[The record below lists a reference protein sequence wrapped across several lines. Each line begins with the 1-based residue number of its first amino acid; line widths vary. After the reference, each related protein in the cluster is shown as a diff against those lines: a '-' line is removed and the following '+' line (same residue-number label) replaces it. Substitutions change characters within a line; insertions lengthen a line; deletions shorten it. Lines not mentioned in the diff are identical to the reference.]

1 MIKYKK
7 IDFAKVNKVFP
18 DIAKVFAKYGSKIVV
33 AYVFGSFKR
42 GEIRPLSDIDLAV
55 LLDRNLSKT
64 ERLEIQIELF
74 DDLIE
79 FLGTDEIDLIILN
92 DVPLSMQY
100 GVLKDKKI
108 LYYSDKEKLVDFE
121 TEVVKKYLEIKPLR
135 DEFNREFI
143 KRVGDYLG

>member
-7 IDFAKVNKVFP
+7 IDFEKVNKVFP
-18 DIAKVFAKYGSKIVV
+18 DIDKVFARYGSKIVV
-33 AYVFGSFKR
+33 AYVFGSYRR

-64 ERLEIQIELF
+64 ERLEIQIELL

-79 FLGTDEIDLIILN
+79 FLGTEEIDLVILN
-92 DVPLSMQY
+92 DVPLSIQY

-108 LYYSDKEKLVDFE
+108 VYYSDKQKLVDFE
-121 TEVVKKYLEIKPLR
+121 ADVVLKYLDIKPLR

-143 KRVGDYLG
+143 KRAGEYLG